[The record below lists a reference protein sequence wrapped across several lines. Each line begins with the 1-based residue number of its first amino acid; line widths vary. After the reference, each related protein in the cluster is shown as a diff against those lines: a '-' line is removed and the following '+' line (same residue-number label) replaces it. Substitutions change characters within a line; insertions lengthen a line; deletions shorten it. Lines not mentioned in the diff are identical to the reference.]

1 MSVLKELLW
10 NIGLSAVVV
19 ARMLAFGFV
28 SVMAFTIP
36 ALIVF
41 EILK

>member
-1 MSVLKELLW
+1 MSILKEILW
-10 NIGLSAVVV
+10 NVRLSAVVV
-19 ARMLAFGFV
+19 FRMLAFGFV

-36 ALIVF
+36 ALIIF

>member
-1 MSVLKELLW
+1 MEILKELAW
-10 NIGLSAVVV
+10 NIGLSAMVV

-36 ALIVF
+36 ALIIF
-41 EILK
+41 EIVK